1 MNNLAGA
8 GWTQEWKV
16 KVDGSW
22 VVVPA
27 YNPHGFDTPMQNLGV
42 SCVDFGA
49 GQTYQLKAGGTLE
62 FEVNNASPGGEP
74 RTPGYWKN
82 WSSCSGG
89 GQWLKATGANDPKN
103 EFWALDELI
112 HSPGILVGDL
122 LILDDCKLAVSV
134 LDQRDVVSGKKMA
147 SDAAY
152 TLAMHYF
159 AYLLNQ
165 AAGAEP
171 PNATTK
177 AAALSAQ
184 TLLAKIHFKGTGPYL
199 TAKKPDYANALK
211 WAKTLDLYNNGLQ

>member
-1 MNNLAGA
+1 MVG
-8 GWTQEWKV
+8 
-16 KVDGSW
+16 GSW

-49 GQTYQLKAGGTLE
+49 GQTYQLTAGGTLE
-62 FEVNNASPGGEP
+62 FEVNNAYPGGEP

-89 GQWLKATGANDPKN
+89 GQWLKATGANDPNN
-103 EFWALDELI
+103 EFWALDELLN
-112 HSPGILVGDL
+112 SPGFLVGDL
-122 LILDDCKLAVSV
+122 PWIAGDCKQAVSV
-134 LDQRDVVSGKKMA
+134 LDQRDIKSGKKMA

-152 TLAMHYF
+152 TLAMHFF

-171 PNATTK
+171 PNATTVQ
-177 AAALSAQ
+177 AAAGLPRRSSTRSTSPAP
-184 TLLAKIHFKGTGPYL
+184 GPYL
-199 TAKKPDYANALK
+199 TSKKADYALALK
-211 WAKTLDLYNNGLQ
+211 LAKILDAYNNGLQ